1 MSRGITRTWRPLAVW
16 WGVTAVAGA
25 ALAGVPGTWRAV
37 DPDAG
42 AVGASEVVVSGC
54 ATALALALAWLWV
67 ITSATVVELLLTGS
81 APVRRGT
88 TRRLVLLACGAAV
101 MAGTTVPATAVGGD
115 GRELLVGLPLP
126 ERAVAP
132 ALQHLK
138 QQVQQQRQQQQ
149 ASSTRRVAATT
160 GGTYV
165 VRPGDSLWSIARAHP
180 VPGTDVDRRWRAIW
194 LANRE
199 VVGDDPDLIRP
210 GQALRLPGDDTDDQ
224 QIQRDED
231 GAR

>member
-1 MSRGITRTWRPLAVW
+1 MSRGITRAWRPLAVW
-16 WGVTAVAGA
+16 LVVTAVAGS
-25 ALAGVPGTWRAV
+25 ALAAVPAAWEAV
-37 DPDAG
+37 DPSSG
-42 AVGASEVVVSGC
+42 AEGAAHVVVSGC

-67 ITSATVVELLLTGS
+67 ITSATVAELLLTGTPP
-81 APVRRGT
+81 ARRGT

-101 MAGTTVPATAVGGD
+101 MAGTTLPAAATGGD

-132 ALQHLK
+132 A
-138 QQVQQQRQQQQ
+138 RQQPQHHSRQ
-149 ASSTRRVAATT
+149 LTPLPATT

-199 VVGDDPDLIRP
+199 VVGDDPDLIHP
-210 GQALRLPGDDTDDQ
+210 GQALRLPDDTDDRQ
-224 QIQRDED
+224 VKSDED